1 MQKKIFRKMRY
12 AEKGMKLRYEE
23 KGMKKNEVCKENRK
37 MRCAEK
43 DMQKHIL

>member
-1 MQKKIFRKMRY
+1 MQKNGVCQKKMRY
-12 AEKGMKLRYEE
+12 AE